1 MRRVLWVLVFG
12 LSPAALAAQAWND
25 PATLALIARAAARRA
40 GALAEGLR
48 DFEARAHGFV
58 FFLGQLGEGLEAPPK
73 LIKAD
78 QLAVEVYWQAPGR
91 SKQRIVGWRDR
102 MDLPADIQYHRDHL
116 GIVMNG
122 FGDRIRLGDGD
133 EVRDVP
139 HPLAPGAAQWY
150 DFALSDSLT
159 LGLPERQVRVY
170 EVAVRPKD
178 PAAARLVGLLYLDA
192 AQGDLVRM
200 RFQFTRAAYRD
211 PSLED
216 ITVLLDNGLWEGRYW
231 LPRQQEIEIR
241 RHTTWL
247 DFPARGIIRAR
258 WEIGDYRFNVGV
270 DPGLFTGPEIA
281 AAPAAVRAAYPWS
294 EPLDAAVTR
303 SAGQDVLDAGAVRSA
318 VSSLVSSRMLS
329 GAPAAGLGA
338 GSLSEL
344 VHVNRVE
351 GLALGMGMVL
361 RPSGG
366 ALEVRLFG
374 SFGTS
379 DRRFK
384 ARLAVR
390 RRASWGD
397 LALEA
402 GREVRDVADQPLIA
416 PVLNSLAAQELGRD
430 YGDYVLREG
439 VSLRL
444 GRPGRR
450 WAWAA
455 ALGAERSQSVGVRAS
470 PVTGS
475 YRVNPPLGAGGYRLL
490 QVSLERPAR
499 ALPQAFETTARLDLE
514 GGLSDSSR
522 YLRLAGRGG
531 VEAAAGGTRFRA
543 LAWAGWAS
551 PEIRRDR
558 ALLWGGRG
566 AAGCAGGLRCAGRYG
581 AGGDLEWR
589 ISVPVPDLPLGAFVS
604 SGRAAIVAPFLRAA
618 WLEGTVPGSPWSG
631 TNGVRPLAGLGLEW
645 PRQLLRVEVGFDV
658 RTGRRAV
665 TVDLNRSLWP
675 LL

>member
-1 MRRVLWVLVFG
+1 MRRVLWVLVLS

-25 PATLALIARAAARRA
+25 PATLALLARATARRA
-40 GALAEGLR
+40 STLAEGLR
-48 DFEARAHGFV
+48 DFEARAHGLV

-78 QLAVEVYWQAPGR
+78 QLALEVYWQAPGR

-139 HPLAPGAAQWY
+139 HPLAPGATEWY
-150 DFALSDSLT
+150 DYALSDSLIIA
-159 LGLPERQVRVY
+159 LPERRVRVY
-170 EVAVRPKD
+170 EVEVRPKD
-178 PAAARLVGLLYLDA
+178 PAAARLVGLVYLDA
-192 AQGDLVRM
+192 EQGDLVRM

-216 ITVLLDNGLWEGRYW
+216 ITVMLDNGLWEGRYW

-247 DFPARGIIRAR
+247 DLPARGIIRAR
-258 WEIGDYRFNVGV
+258 WEIGDYRFNLGL
-270 DPGLFTGPEIA
+270 DPSLFGGPEIV
-281 AAPAAVRAAYPWS
+281 AAPAAERAAYPWS

-303 SAGQDVLDAGAVRSA
+303 SAGQDVLDLGSVRRA
-318 VSSLVSSRMLS
+318 VSTLASRRVLS
-329 GAPAAGLGA
+329 GAPAAGVGA

-351 GLALGMGMVL
+351 GLALGLGTVVRPGGGVL
-361 RPSGG
+361 E
-366 ALEVRLFG
+366 ARLSG

-384 ARLAVR
+384 ARLQVR
-390 RRASWGD
+390 RRANWGD
-397 LALEA
+397 VTLEA
-402 GREVRDVADQPLIA
+402 GREVRDVADEPLIA

-430 YGDYVLREG
+430 YGDYVLRDG
-439 VSLRL
+439 ASLRL
-444 GRPGRR
+444 RKPGPR
-450 WAWAA
+450 WAWEF
-455 ALGAERSQSVGVRAS
+455 ALGAERSQSVAVRAS

-475 YRVNPPLGAGGYRLL
+475 YRVNPPLGAGAYRLL
-490 QVSLERPAR
+490 RVSLRRAAQ
-499 ALPQAFETTARLDLE
+499 ALPQGFEPRVRLDFE
-514 GGLSDSSR
+514 AGSGDSTG
-522 YLRLAGRGG
+522 YLRFLGAGGF
-531 VEAAAGGTRFRA
+531 EAAAGGTRLQT

-551 PEIRRDR
+551 QEVRRDR
-558 ALLWGGRG
+558 ALVWGGRG

-581 AGGDLEWR
+581 AGGGLEWR
-589 ISVPVPDLPLGAFVS
+589 VAAPVPELPLGTFVS
-604 SGRAAIVAPFLRAA
+604 TGRRAMVAPFVRAA
-618 WLEGTVPGSPWSG
+618 WLEGAVPGSPWSG
-631 TNGVRPLAGLGLEW
+631 TDGVRSVAGVGLEW
-645 PRQLLRVEVGFDV
+645 PHQLLRVEVGLDL
-658 RTGRRAV
+658 RTGRWAA